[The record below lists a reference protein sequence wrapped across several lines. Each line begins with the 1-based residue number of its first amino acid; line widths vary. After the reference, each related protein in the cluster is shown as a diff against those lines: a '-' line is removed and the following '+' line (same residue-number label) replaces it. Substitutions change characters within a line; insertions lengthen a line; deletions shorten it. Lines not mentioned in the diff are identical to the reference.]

1 MKTSLISS
9 ADKETVMNKIY
20 KGRVIIKGETKGD
33 AVVTRQGLNTLA
45 TFMRTILLR
54 SSKAVSV
61 DQNNR
66 DLYKKNLQGKIL
78 CLPKTIGSTTAG
90 LVFMTIADTGAIPS
104 AMLFSERIDSLAAA
118 GVIISDIWV
127 GKKIITIDSLGD
139 DFLRAVQTGMDVA
152 VKDDGTVMIAQAG
165 ESS

>member
-1 MKTSLISS
+1 
-9 ADKETVMNKIY
+9 MNNIF

-33 AVVTRQGLNTLA
+33 ALVSRQGLNTLA

-66 DLYKKNLQGKIL
+66 DLYKKDLQGKIL

-90 LVFMTIADTGAIPS
+90 LVFMTIADTGAVPS

-118 GVIISDIWV
+118 GVIMSDIWV
-127 GKKIITIDSLGD
+127 GKKIITVDSLGN
-139 DFLRAVQTGMDVA
+139 DFLGAVKTGMDIA
-152 VKDDGTVMIAQAG
+152 VKEDGTVTINRYG